1 MTRDVLLGFDIGGTK
16 MAVVVGTLSGE
27 VIARHE
33 FPSLGPED
41 TRRNFIDWGRT
52 LLGNIPG
59 GHLLACGIAAP
70 GPMSSRRGMV
80 LTPPNMPAWRDEP
93 VKAWIEEA
101 FGVPTG
107 MENDANAA
115 AVAEWCWGLHKKVDN
130 LIYLTCGTG
139 MGAGLILNGH
149 LYRGKDDLAG
159 EVGHLR
165 ILPLGPVGF
174 FKAGSLEGLTRGG
187 ALADLAR
194 LRIQEPHAPS
204 TLDAIDPVGFT
215 GQIVGEAA
223 LSADPLA
230 RAVVIESAT
239 YLGQGCAL
247 LIDILNPERI
257 SLGSI
262 ARRLGTLYVDAVRDA
277 ARREA
282 IPAAF
287 AGCVI
292 DVAALG
298 DAVQDR
304 GALAVAREAAERSG
318 VVIERPAAP

>member
-1 MTRDVLLGFDIGGTK
+1 MTHKVLLGFDIGGTK
-16 MAVVVGTLSGE
+16 MAVVVGALSGE
-27 VIARHE
+27 ILARHE
-33 FPSLGPED
+33 FPSRGPEEA
-41 TRRNFIDWGRT
+41 RRNFIDRGRA
-52 LLGNIPG
+52 LLANAPG
-59 GHLLACGIAAP
+59 AQLVACGIAAP
-70 GPMSSRRGMV
+70 GPMSSHRGMV

-115 AVAEWCWGLHKKVDN
+115 AMAEWAWGLHKKVDN

-139 MGAGLILNGH
+139 MGAGLILDGR
-149 LYRGKDDLAG
+149 LYRGKNDLAG

-165 ILPLGPVGF
+165 IMPLGPVGF

-194 LRIQEPHAPS
+194 LRIHEPHAPS
-204 TLDAIDPVGFT
+204 SLDTIDPADFT
-215 GQIVGEAA
+215 GQLVGEAA
-223 LSADPLA
+223 LSGDPLA
-230 RAVVIESAT
+230 RAVVVESAT
-239 YLGQGCAL
+239 YLGQACAL

-262 ARRLGTLYVDAVRDA
+262 ARRLGALYVDAVREG

-298 DAVQDR
+298 ESVQDR
-304 GALAVAREAAERSG
+304 GALAVALAAAGSYSDNKFS
-318 VVIERPAAP
+318 

>member
-1 MTRDVLLGFDIGGTK
+1 MSLDVLLGFDIGGTK
-16 MAVVVGTLSGE
+16 MAVVVGTLAGE
-27 VIARHE
+27 IVSRHE
-33 FPSLGPED
+33 FPSTTPVEA
-41 TRRNFIDWGRT
+41 RRLFVEWGRT
-52 LLGNIPG
+52 LLARTPG
-59 GHLLACGIAAP
+59 ARLRACGIAAP

-80 LTPPNMPAWRDEP
+80 LNPPNMPTWRDEP
-93 VKAWIEEA
+93 VKAWIAET
-101 FGVPTG
+101 FGVPTA

-115 AVAEWCWGLHKKVDN
+115 ALAEWAWGHHKKVDN

-139 MGAGLILNGH
+139 MGAGLILDGR

-165 ILPLGPVGF
+165 IVPLGPVGF

-194 LRIQEPHAPS
+194 IRIQEPHAPS
-204 TLDAIDPVGFT
+204 SLDPLDPADFT

-223 LSADPLA
+223 LKGDPLA
-230 RAVVIESAT
+230 RGVVVESAT
-239 YLGQGCAL
+239 YLGQACAL

-262 ARRLGTLYVDAVRDA
+262 ARRLGALYVDAVREG

-298 DAVQDR
+298 DTVQDR
-304 GALAVAREAAERSG
+304 GALAVALAATEPHAL
-318 VVIERPAAP
+318 IP